1 MRNKI
6 LIIIC
11 FLTIVFTIT
20 SCRQA
25 ETDPPTQPPKLSSKE
40 ILDFSLLRKDWTEQQ
55 MQEAGLQKTVTNA
68 GEIIYY
74 DGNISYT
81 LDEYSGVPRCVEIYG
96 ECDEELPRGLY
107 VGQSFEDVLASFPAE
122 KDWQKDPNKIFYGK
136 HYETDEHEPTG
147 RVSAYEVD
155 GYIIKMITITTED
168 VFPFLQIYFDKNDKI
183 EKIRIYFISD

>member
-1 MRNKI
+1 MRDKI

-11 FLTIVFTIT
+11 LLTIVFTAV
-20 SCRQA
+20 SCGQA
-25 ETDPPTQPPKLSSKE
+25 ETDPSAQPPKLSSKE
-40 ILDFSLLRKDWTEQQ
+40 ILEFSLLRKDWTEQQ

-68 GEIIYY
+68 GEIFYY
-74 DGNISYT
+74 DGNISYA
-81 LDEYSGVPRCVEIYG
+81 LDEYSGVPRCVEIFG

-155 GYIIKMITITTED
+155 GDIIKMITLTTED
-168 VFPFLQIYFDKNDKI
+168 VFPFLQIYFDKHDKI